1 MRTLMRLCF
10 HRWGFPR
17 RCAQHEGRENV
28 DVQTCLKCGAKR
40 VSLVQFGRAPE
51 VQS

>member
-1 MRTLMRLCF
+1 MRRLAALCF

-17 RCAQHEGRENV
+17 RCAQYGGQQNV

-40 VSLVQFGRAPE
+40 VSLVQFGRAE
-51 VQS
+51 VRS